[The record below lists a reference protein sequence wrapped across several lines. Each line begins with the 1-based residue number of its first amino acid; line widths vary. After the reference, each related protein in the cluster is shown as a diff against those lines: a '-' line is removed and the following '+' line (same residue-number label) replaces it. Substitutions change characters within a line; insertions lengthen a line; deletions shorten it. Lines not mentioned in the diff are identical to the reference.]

1 MFIDKVSCAIN
12 KRENMTA
19 FIKRLF
25 QTRLQYKHDGT
36 IDEYME
42 ERARPAEAW
51 PHIYTQRKRK
61 HVGWGGKAVIAR
73 RAATKKRKRS
83 KKLAEAVVAADL
95 HVARGACVDDV
106 LGVGHDEW
114 APGAD
119 EAAQLKGM
127 ARQWG
132 HSRRGGER
140 RTQRKA
146 QRRYVSAPSTGRV
159 AVCT

>member
-1 MFIDKVSCAIN
+1 MQQCLISVSMFIDKVCAIN
-12 KRENMTA
+12 NRENMTA

-73 RAATKKRKRS
+73 RAATKKRKKSRE
-83 KKLAEAVVAADL
+83 LAETVVAADL

-114 APGAD
+114 APRAD

-127 ARQWG
+127 RVSGDRAGEGVSGVRRG
-132 HSRRGGER
+132 RRRGG
-140 RTQRKA
+140 T
-146 QRRYVSAPSTGRV
+146 
-159 AVCT
+159 